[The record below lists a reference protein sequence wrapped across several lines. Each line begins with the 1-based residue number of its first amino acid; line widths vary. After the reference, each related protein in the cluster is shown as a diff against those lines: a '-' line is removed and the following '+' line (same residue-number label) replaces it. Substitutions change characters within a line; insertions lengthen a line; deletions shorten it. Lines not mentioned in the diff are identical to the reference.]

1 MKRKLAVI
9 LFLTVFAVF
18 NVSAQKDEPKK
29 PVEVPKTTA
38 VNNANEDALKLAK
51 AALEAHGGDKYLK
64 MKTLI
69 VRGSSDITTSAMAQ
83 AIPATFVLVFAGDKY
98 RMELNNPFAPF
109 KQVYDGKQTSSTMR
123 GGFSLPPLN
132 RLGMPLLPKIGETG
146 YVVTALPEEKKKKKG
161 FRITSP
167 EGYFTDFYLDDKTNQ
182 VKAYDSSY
190 EINGNT
196 VTTSVEIDK
205 YKTVEGI
212 VIPEKYAQRF
222 DMGQITAYS
231 DFKAKEI
238 LVNSEVADDV
248 FTIQN

>member
-1 MKRKLAVI
+1 MKRKSVVI

-18 NVSAQKDEPKK
+18 NVYAQKNEPKK
-29 PVEVPKTTA
+29 PVETIKAGAKNSNETA
-38 VNNANEDALKLAK
+38 LEFAK
-51 AALEAHGGDKYLK
+51 AALEAHGGEKYKK

-69 VRGSSDITTSAMAQ
+69 VRGSSDITTSAMPQ
-83 AIPATFVLVFAGDKY
+83 AIPATFVQIFAGDKY
-98 RMELNNPFAPF
+98 RMEINNPFAPF
-109 KQVYDGKQTSSTMR
+109 KQVFDGKQTSSSVR
-123 GGFSLPPLN
+123 GGFTLPPLN
-132 RLGMPLLPKIGETG
+132 RLGMPLLPKVGETG
-146 YVVTALPEEKKKKKG
+146 YIVTALPDDKKKKKG

-167 EGYFTDFYLDDKTNQ
+167 EGYFTDFYLDEKTNQ
-182 VKAYDSSY
+182 VKSFDSSY
-190 EINGNT
+190 DVNGTT

-238 LVNSEVADDV
+238 LVNTEVSDDV